1 MEGSLALLPTPVE
14 VWTDSHAEDHEVHGL
29 NVCGT
34 ESAPSFNAR
43 RHRVDFCGRR
53 GALVRFSG
61 QKRGPARTHPP
72 EPGLSLRR
80 VNELQSPE
88 CTSREIS
95 SICVRLSILLGFFF
109 AEKAKTRPA
118 KVARKCPCV
127 LCSTLLNTGP
137 HGLLT
142 TAEYDTVAD
151 WVFLSSCLRVRVF
164 LVWSASVLASE
175 SLVVLHRRTR

>member
-1 MEGSLALLPTPVE
+1 MEGSLALVPTPVE

-53 GALVRFSG
+53 GALVRFSR

-95 SICVRLSILLGFFF
+95 SICVRLSILLGLFF
-109 AEKAKTRPA
+109 ADKAKNMPA
-118 KVARKCPCV
+118 KIARKCLRV
-127 LCSTLLNTGP
+127 ICSILFHTGQQ
-137 HGLLT
+137 GLLT
-142 TAEYDTVAD
+142 NAEYDTVAD
-151 WVFLSSCLRVRVF
+151 WGFL
-164 LVWSASVLASE
+164 
-175 SLVVLHRRTR
+175 